1 MADIAIINPVLA
13 LEAAGNSG
21 STHKAVLKASDLVT
35 SGNTETLTIPI
46 NAAAT
51 DIKQVEVVC
60 LRLIT
65 PFEDKS
71 DATNVSLT
79 VECGWAAGSATGA
92 NGGLISGNYTH
103 GAAMGDA
110 DTNGFLRATEVSAN
124 GAFVM
129 FQHGTGVR
137 GQFNV
142 AAKHIDVLCTCTSGD
157 NTADIDKGELE
168 IWVRILGAQD

>member
-65 PFEDKS
+65 PLL
-71 DATNVSLT
+71 SLKNIRR
-79 VECGWAAGSATGA
+79 CR
-92 NGGLISGNYTH
+92 
-103 GAAMGDA
+103 
-110 DTNGFLRATEVSAN
+110 RAIKYRTRWS
-124 GAFVM
+124 
-129 FQHGTGVR
+129 T
-137 GQFNV
+137 
-142 AAKHIDVLCTCTSGD
+142 
-157 NTADIDKGELE
+157 
-168 IWVRILGAQD
+168 